1 MNSGPCNHK
10 MPYAPYHPLPLTS
23 DAPEFELCINSDVR
37 ACTVM
42 CALNVIS
49 IVIGKTF
56 KLLFLHCHK
65 HCKLKLTI
73 DINSR

>member
-1 MNSGPCNHK
+1 MNSGPCNQK

-49 IVIGKTF
+49 IVIGKHLNYFSYIVTN
-56 KLLFLHCHK
+56 
-65 HCKLKLTI
+65 I
-73 DINSR
+73 VN